1 MTTTPLPEVTSP
13 EPKSFVVA
21 SALSLLF
28 FLLLSHSTS
37 SIVRVA
43 AVRTISTDREE
54 DTPATISLI
63 LLSEKRQN
71 STDLTPA
78 VVRVLPAA
86 VEIEGGMKC
95 SGITVEVGDIVS

>member
-54 DTPATISLI
+54 DTPATM
-63 LLSEKRQN
+63 LSEKTECNRFD
-71 STDLTPA
+71 TCICKGLTNCCWD
-78 VVRVLPAA
+78 RGWYEMLRD
-86 VEIEGGMKC
+86 I
-95 SGITVEVGDIVS
+95 SGHW